1 MKTAFVARWLAR
13 LAATAI
19 TALFIT
25 FLVGE
30 GTPDLRDLTDQELAG
45 FGALFLMIIGTLVAW
60 RRDLLGALVLI
71 AGYAAF
77 ALIEGGWP
85 PVPFLVYPLAAL
97 LLLLSALI
105 RWIRRRRQPPAA
117 SDTEPLP
124 GPAPAA

>member
-1 MKTAFVARWLAR
+1 LKTAFVARWLAR

-45 FGALFLMIIGTLVAW
+45 FGALFLMIIGSVVAW
-60 RRDLLGALVLI
+60 RRDLLGALILI

-77 ALIEGGWP
+77 ALIESGWP
-85 PVPFLVYPLAAL
+85 PIPFLVYPLAAL
-97 LLLLSALI
+97 LLLISAII
-105 RWIRRRRQPPAA
+105 RWTRRRRQPAA
-117 SDTEPLP
+117 ATGTDPLP